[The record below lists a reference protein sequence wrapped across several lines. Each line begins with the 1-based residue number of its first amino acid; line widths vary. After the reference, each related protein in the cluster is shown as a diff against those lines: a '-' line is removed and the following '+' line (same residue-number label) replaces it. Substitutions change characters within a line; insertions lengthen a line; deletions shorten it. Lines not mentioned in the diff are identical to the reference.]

1 MSGAVA
7 VGHLSGNPLATTL
20 VVDTISIICDFPD
33 DGPWRSILVDSPRV
47 RMGQLVLKYFEGK
60 VTREDGAI
68 AHY

>member
-33 DGPWRSILVDSPRV
+33 DGPWRRILVDSPRV
-47 RMGQLVLKYFEGK
+47 RMGQLVLKYFEGE